1 MGGKGN
7 PPRREATSARAASGG
22 SNGRDMAIERRRI
35 IFSGRVQ
42 GVGFRAT
49 TSWVARGFDVA
60 GHVRNLPDGTVE
72 VVAEADPGEIDRFVE
87 AVRERMSDFVRG
99 VDSAPLAPGGP
110 PLSGF
115 RVRA

>member
-1 MGGKGN
+1 
-7 PPRREATSARAASGG
+7 
-22 SNGRDMAIERRRI
+22 MAIERRRI

-49 TSWVARGFDVA
+49 TSWVACGFDVA

-72 VVAEADPGEIDRFVE
+72 IVAEAEPGEIDRFVE